1 VASPREDALDALQ
14 AALGYRFEDR
24 DLLDRALTHAS
35 VSGQRR
41 DAAHNERLEFLGD
54 RVLGL
59 LTAEALTARFPEER
73 EGPLSNRYHSI
84 VDRAACARA
93 ARRASLQDCLRH
105 NAINPRK
112 VSPQSDTALADAAE
126 ALLAA
131 IYLDG
136 GLDAARVLFE
146 ALWAEEIDASQ
157 PVNAN
162 PKVTLQEW
170 LLSQGRPAPSYEI
183 VERTGPDHAP
193 VFVVEARGDFATVR
207 GRGRSRQD
215 AEKDAARAAIDQE
228 GIQ

>member
-1 VASPREDALDALQ
+1 MGSPREDALDALQ
-14 AALGYRFEDR
+14 GALGYRFEDR

-35 VSGQRR
+35 VSGQRK
-41 DAAHNERLEFLGD
+41 DAAHNETLEFLGD

-59 LTAEALTARFPEER
+59 LTAEALTARFPGER
-73 EGPLSNRYHSI
+73 EGPLSNRFHSI
-84 VDRAACARA
+84 VDRPACARV
-93 ARRASLQDCLRH
+93 ARRANLQECLRH

-131 IYLDG
+131 LYIDG
-136 GLDAARVLFE
+136 GLDAARRMFD
-146 ALWAEEIDASQ
+146 AFWSDEIKASR

-170 LLSQGRPAPSYEI
+170 LLSQGRAAPSYEI

-207 GRGRSRQD
+207 GQGRSRQD
-215 AEKDAARAAIDQE
+215 AEKDAARAALVQE
-228 GIQ
+228 GIE

>member
-1 VASPREDALDALQ
+1 MSSRH
-14 AALGYRFEDR
+14 AAAAGLEQRIGHQFADR
-24 DLLDRALTHAS
+24 DLFERALTHAS
-35 VSGQRR
+35 VGDGARKVR
-41 DAAHNERLEFLGD
+41 HNERLEFLGD

-59 LTAEALTARFPEER
+59 LTAEALTSRFPDER

-84 VDRAACARA
+84 VDRTACARA
-93 ARRASLQDCLRH
+93 ARRANLQDCLRH

-131 IYLDG
+131 IYIDG
-136 GLDAARVLFE
+136 GLEAARTMFQ
-146 ALWAEEIDASQ
+146 ALWAEEIDASR

-170 LLSQGRPAPSYEI
+170 LLSKGRSAPTYEI

-215 AEKDAARAAIDQE
+215 AEKDAAQAALAQE
-228 GIQ
+228 GIA

>member
-1 VASPREDALDALQ
+1 MSSPRQDALDALQ
-14 AALGYRFEDR
+14 AALGYHFSDC

-41 DAAHNERLEFLGD
+41 AAAHNETLEFLGD

-59 LTAEALTARFPEER
+59 LTAEALIARFPGER
-73 EGPLSNRYHSI
+73 EGPLSNRFHSI
-84 VDRAACARA
+84 VDRPACARV
-93 ARRASLQDCLRH
+93 ARRANLQECLRH

-131 IYLDG
+131 LYLDG
-136 GLDAARVLFE
+136 GLEAARRMFD
-146 ALWAEEIDASQ
+146 AFWAEEIAASR

-162 PKVTLQEW
+162 PKVTLQER

-193 VFVVEARGDFATVR
+193 VFVVEARGDFAPVR

-215 AEKDAARAAIDQE
+215 AEKDAAQAALLQE
-228 GIQ
+228 GIE

>member
-1 VASPREDALDALQ
+1 MGSPREDALEALQ
-14 AALGYRFEDR
+14 QALGYRFTDF

-35 VSGQRR
+35 VSGQRKE
-41 DAAHNERLEFLGD
+41 ALHNERLEFLGD

-59 LTAEALTARFPEER
+59 LTAEALTSRFPDER
-73 EGPLSNRYHSI
+73 EGPLSNRFHSI
-84 VDRAACARA
+84 VDRDACARA
-93 ARRASLQDCLRH
+93 GRRANLQECLKH

-136 GLDAARVLFE
+136 GLEAARGLFE
-146 ALWAEEIDASQ
+146 ALWSDEIDASR

-170 LLSQGRPAPSYEI
+170 LLSKARPAPSYEI
-183 VERTGPDHAP
+183 VGRTGPDHAP
-193 VFVVEARGDFATVR
+193 VFIVEARGDFATVR
-207 GRGRSRQD
+207 GQGRSRQD
-215 AEKDAARAAIDQE
+215 AEKDAARAALLQE
-228 GIQ
+228 GLE

>member
-1 VASPREDALDALQ
+1 MSSPRQDALDALQ
-14 AALGYRFEDR
+14 AALGYQFKDR

-35 VSGQRR
+35 VSGQRKA
-41 DAAHNERLEFLGD
+41 AAHNETLEFLGD

-59 LTAEALTARFPEER
+59 LTAEALTARFPGER
-73 EGPLSNRYHSI
+73 EGPLSNRFHSI
-84 VDRAACARA
+84 VDRPACARV
-93 ARRASLQDCLRH
+93 ARRANLQECLRH

-131 IYLDG
+131 LYLDG
-136 GLDAARVLFE
+136 GLEAARRMFD
-146 ALWAEEIDASQ
+146 AFWAEEIAASR

-162 PKVTLQEW
+162 PKVTLQER

-193 VFVVEARGDFATVR
+193 VFVVEARGDFAPVR

-215 AEKDAARAAIDQE
+215 AEKDAAQAALLQE
-228 GIQ
+228 GIE

>member
-1 VASPREDALDALQ
+1 MGSPREDALDALQ
-14 AALGYRFEDR
+14 AALGYRFTDR

-35 VSGQRR
+35 VSGQRKA
-41 DAAHNERLEFLGD
+41 AAHNETLEFLGD

-59 LTAEALTARFPEER
+59 LTAEALTARFPDER
-73 EGPLSNRYHSI
+73 EGPLSNRLHSI
-84 VDRAACARA
+84 VDRPACARV
-93 ARRASLQDCLRH
+93 ARRANLHECLRH

-131 IYLDG
+131 LYLDG
-136 GLDAARVLFE
+136 GLEAARRMFDVF
-146 ALWAEEIDASQ
+146 WAEEIAASR

-162 PKVTLQEW
+162 PKVALQER

-193 VFVVEARGDFATVR
+193 VFVVEARGDFAPVR

-215 AEKDAARAAIDQE
+215 AEKDAAQAALLQE
-228 GIQ
+228 GIE

>member
-1 VASPREDALDALQ
+1 MSSPRQDALDALQ
-14 AALGYRFEDR
+14 AALGYHFSDP

-35 VSGQRR
+35 VSGQRKA
-41 DAAHNERLEFLGD
+41 AAHNETLEFLGD

-59 LTAEALTARFPEER
+59 LTAEALTARFPGER
-73 EGPLSNRYHSI
+73 EGPLSNRFHSI
-84 VDRAACARA
+84 VDRPACARV
-93 ARRASLQDCLRH
+93 ARRANLQECLRH

-131 IYLDG
+131 LYLDG
-136 GLDAARVLFE
+136 GLEAARRMFD
-146 ALWAEEIDASQ
+146 AFWAEEIAASR

-162 PKVTLQEW
+162 PKVTLQER

-193 VFVVEARGDFATVR
+193 VFVVEARGDFAPVR

-215 AEKDAARAAIDQE
+215 AEKDAAQAALLQE
-228 GIQ
+228 GIE

>member
-1 VASPREDALDALQ
+1 MGSPREDALDALQ
-14 AALGYRFEDR
+14 AALGYRFTDR

-35 VSGQRR
+35 VSGQRKA
-41 DAAHNERLEFLGD
+41 AAHNETLEFLGD

-59 LTAEALTARFPEER
+59 LTAEALTTRFPDER
-73 EGPLSNRYHSI
+73 EGPLSNRFHSI
-84 VDRAACARA
+84 VDRPACARV
-93 ARRASLQDCLRH
+93 ARRANLQECLRH

-112 VSPQSDTALADAAE
+112 ISPQSDTALADAAE

-131 IYLDG
+131 LYLDG
-136 GLDAARVLFE
+136 GLEAARRMFD
-146 ALWAEEIDASQ
+146 AFWAEEIAASR

-162 PKVTLQEW
+162 PKVTLQER

-193 VFVVEARGDFATVR
+193 VFVVEARGDFAPVR

-215 AEKDAARAAIDQE
+215 AEKDAAQAALLQE
-228 GIQ
+228 GIE